1 MPAADRAEDLALLR
15 HHAAE
20 AGRIAMDWFGETPK
34 VWMKEGQ
41 SPVSEADF
49 AVDTYLRRELLA
61 ARPDYGWLSEET
73 EDNPDRRNRRRV
85 FVVDP
90 IDGTR
95 GFLAGD
101 RRWCISIA
109 VVEEQRPVVGV
120 LECPALDRRIE
131 AVAGGGA
138 FEDGEPLPRRPV
150 RRPLRVS
157 GPKVFM
163 RHADAMPDLMQDMRH
178 AGYIP
183 SLAWRIALV
192 ATGEI
197 EVGFARASARD
208 WDLAAAD
215 LIVQEAG
222 ARLTDDA
229 CAGLAYNCPSTR
241 HGILVAGRE
250 PYHGAMCRV
259 AGEVV
264 RHAGDAKA

>member
-1 MPAADRAEDLALLR
+1 MQAADLAADLDLLR

-20 AGRIAMDWFGETPK
+20 AGRIAMRWFGDNPQ
-34 VWMKEGQ
+34 VWLKEGE

-49 AVDTYLRRELLA
+49 AVDEYLKRELLA

-73 EDNPDRRNRRRV
+73 EDDGARASCERV

-95 GFLAGD
+95 GFLNRD
-101 RRWCISIA
+101 QRWCVSIA
-109 VVEEQRPVVGV
+109 VVERNRPVVGILESPV
-120 LECPALDRRIE
+120 LKRRVD

-138 FEDGEPLPRRPV
+138 FENGEPIEPLAPRER
-150 RRPLRVS
+150 LRVS

-163 RHADAMPDLMQDMRH
+163 RRAEASPDALRGMDH
-178 AGYIP
+178 VGYIP

-197 EVGFARASARD
+197 DVGFARASARD

-215 LIVQEAG
+215 LIAHEAG
-222 ARLTDDA
+222 ARLTDDG
-229 CAGLAYNCPSTR
+229 CETLLYNCPSAR
-241 HGILVAGRE
+241 HGILVASRD
-250 PYHGAMCRV
+250 PHHGAMCRIAAEV
-259 AGEVV
+259 A
-264 RHAGDAKA
+264 RDA